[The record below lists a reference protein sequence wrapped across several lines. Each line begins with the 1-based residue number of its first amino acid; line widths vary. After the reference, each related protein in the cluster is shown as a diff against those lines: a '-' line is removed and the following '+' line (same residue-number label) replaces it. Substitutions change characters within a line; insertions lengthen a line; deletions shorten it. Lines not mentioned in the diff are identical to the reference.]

1 MAYGQHKDQ
10 IGEFDLIILAPQMA
24 SMLEEL
30 RESAKDHKTQTVS
43 TTGIEYVKLAKAP
56 TDAVNFV
63 FENLT

>member
-1 MAYGQHKDQ
+1 
-10 IGEFDLIILAPQMA
+10 MA